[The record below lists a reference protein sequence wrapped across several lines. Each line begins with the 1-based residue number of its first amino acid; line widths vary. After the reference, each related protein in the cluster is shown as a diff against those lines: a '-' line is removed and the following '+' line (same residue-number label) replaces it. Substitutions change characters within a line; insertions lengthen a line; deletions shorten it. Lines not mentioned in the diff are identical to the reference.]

1 MGLTSSRLKMVL
13 DDRQRR
19 IVLGLCLFLVVSI
32 AVVYG
37 QTTGFSF
44 VDYDDP
50 VYVSDNPRV
59 LEGLTW
65 DGVKWAF
72 TTTYRSY
79 WAPLIWLSLMLNR
92 EIFGVGAGG
101 FHLVN
106 VVLHI
111 ANTVLLFWVLRRY
124 SGALWSSFFA
134 AAIFGL
140 HPLRVESV
148 AWITER
154 KDVLSALFWMLT
166 MLAYVRYLEGP
177 TVKRYVAICVL
188 YALGLMAKPML
199 VTLPF
204 VLLIM
209 DYWPLQRLR
218 TEGVWRQGGSEA
230 ASGVP
235 VSRLILEKLPLIVL
249 SMLSSMI
256 TVIAAKSGGA
266 IAKFNMFSFG
276 YRIGNAL
283 VAYCDYILKM
293 FRPVGLAVL
302 YPHPWAQQAGWKIA
316 ASVALLLAITA
327 AVILLR
333 RRRYLLAGWLW
344 YLGTL
349 VPVIGLV
356 QVGEQAMA
364 DRFTYIPLTGVSIM
378 LVWAVADI
386 VAGWRYKAVFAG
398 VVGSVLIAV
407 LGVLTF
413 RQVGH
418 WRDTI
423 TLFTHAAAVTTDNY
437 VAHSSLGVSYAE
449 KGDIETA
456 MREFEIALKMKPKDT
471 GTLYNV
477 AKGLALQGRTGEA
490 IECYNSVLALAPGDA
505 GAYYAIALIEADRG
519 EVERAISLYRKG
531 LEFHPENGD
540 LHGGLGSLLLQM
552 GRVDEAIVELETAVR
567 LKADSAICA
576 NLGMAL
582 LIKGDST
589 GAMMNFNKA
598 IRINPNNAEAH
609 YNLGN
614 AYLSQS
620 RLAMAAGEY
629 RKAIGARPN
638 YAKAYGNLAVAL
650 ASMGESDEAI
660 KNFRRVVE
668 LEPNSPDAYFNL
680 AGILADK
687 GLVDEAIGHLR
698 KVVELVPQ
706 DASVRC
712 ELARLLL
719 QQGKIEQAI
728 AEYEGALKIDPANK
742 EALAG
747 LQKARDMQAGKG
759 QPLPAAGESSANP

>member
-1 MGLTSSRLKMVL
+1 MGLTRSRLKMVL

-19 IVLGLCLFLVVSI
+19 IALWLCLFLVVSI

-37 QTTGFSF
+37 KTTGFSF

-50 VYVSDNPRV
+50 IYVSDNPKM

-72 TTTYRSY
+72 TTMYRSY
-79 WAPLIWLSLMLNR
+79 WAPLMWLSLMLNR

-106 VVLHI
+106 VILHI

-124 SGALWSSFFA
+124 CGALWLSFFV

-154 KDVLSALFWMLT
+154 KDVLSVLFWMLT

-177 TVKRYVAICVL
+177 TVKRYIAICVL
-188 YALGLMAKPML
+188 YAMGLMAKPML

-209 DYWPLQRLR
+209 DYWPLQRLWPSVPQQDGSA
-218 TEGVWRQGGSEA
+218 TENIADGVA
-230 ASGVP
+230 I
-235 VSRLILEKLPLIVL
+235 SRLIMEKLPLVVM

-266 IAKFNMFSFG
+266 ITKFSMFSFG

-283 VAYCDYILKM
+283 VSYCDYILKM

-302 YPHPWAQQAGWKIA
+302 YPHPWAKIAGWKIA
-316 ASVALLLAITA
+316 ASVALLLAITI
-327 AVILLR
+327 AVMLLR

-364 DRFTYIPLTGVSIM
+364 DRFTYIPLTGISIM

-398 VVGSVLIAV
+398 VVGSVVIVV

-413 RQVGH
+413 RQVGY

-477 AKGLALQGRTGEA
+477 AKGLDLQGRTGEA

-505 GAYYAIALIEADRG
+505 GAYYALALIEANRG
-519 EVERAISLYRKG
+519 EFERAVGLYRKG
-531 LEFHPENGD
+531 LEFHPEDGD

-552 GRVDEAIVELETAVR
+552 GRVDEAIVELETAVK
-567 LKADSAICA
+567 LKADSAICVIWGLA
-576 NLGMAL
+576 VSA
-582 LIKGDST
+582 KGDSA
-589 GAMMNFNKA
+589 GAIKHFNKA

-614 AYLSQS
+614 VYLSQN

-629 RKAIGARPN
+629 KKAIQARPN
-638 YAKAYGNLAVAL
+638 YVKAYGNLAVTL
-650 ASMGESDEAI
+650 AQMGAIDEAI
-660 KNFRRVVE
+660 NCLRHIVV
-668 LEPNSPDAYFNL
+668 LEPNNPDTHFNL
-680 AGILADK
+680 ARTLADK
-687 GLVDEAIGHLR
+687 GLIDEAIENFRKVTEFSPDDTAARCKLAELLLR
-698 KVVELVPQ
+698 KRQV
-706 DASVRC
+706 
-712 ELARLLL
+712 
-719 QQGKIEQAI
+719 EQAI
-728 AEYEGALKIDPANK
+728 GEYEQVLKIDPANK
-742 EALAG
+742 DAQVG
-747 LQKARDMQAGKG
+747 LEKARAMQKAEG
-759 QPLPAAGESSANP
+759 QLP